1 MASAGGAR
9 QVCIVGGGPAGL
21 AAAIALRLEGFAVT
35 VADSA
40 HPPVDKACGEGLMP
54 DSVEALETLG
64 VKIPKRMGYPLR
76 GVAFIDGQTSLTGDF
91 FKDTA
96 RGLRRTAL
104 HDLLVKRASD
114 VGVQLLWDAR
124 GVRIDGN
131 GLLVNGRRLAATVMV
146 GADGQNSRVRRDG
159 GLSPV
164 RHAQRRYGF
173 RRHYRIAPWSDYVQ
187 LFWGRACQVYV
198 TPIAEDEVG
207 VALISGSPHLRL
219 DEALREFPY
228 LQRRLEACEHSSRE
242 MGSVT
247 GSRVLRRVSRPG
259 MALVGDASG
268 TVDAITGEGM
278 SISFRQAI
286 ALAKACKSGDLF
298 QYELAHRELR
308 QRPNIMAAIMLLLA
322 RHQGLR
328 RRAFAS
334 LSERPEMFH
343 QLLAVHIGE
352 SRFRELLSWRL
363 LPLGATFLTA

>member
-1 MASAGGAR
+1 MASASGTR

-21 AAAIALRLEGFAVT
+21 AAAIALRLEGFVVT
-35 VADSA
+35 LADSA

-54 DSVEALETLG
+54 DTIEALEALG
-64 VKIPKRMGYPLR
+64 VKIPKGTAYPIR
-76 GVAFIDGQTSLTGDF
+76 GVAFIDGQTTLTGDF
-91 FKDTA
+91 SKDTA
-96 RGLRRTAL
+96 RGLRRTVL
-104 HDLLVKRASD
+104 HELLVRRASD
-114 VGVQLLWDAR
+114 VGVQFFWDAR
-124 GVRIDGN
+124 GVRVDGN
-131 GLLVNGRRLAATVMV
+131 GVLVNGVRLAATVVV

-173 RRHYRIAPWSDYVQ
+173 RRHYRITPWSDYVQ
-187 LFWGRACQVYV
+187 LFWGRDCQVYV
-198 TPIAEDEVG
+198 TPVAEDEVG
-207 VALISGSPHLRL
+207 VALISGSPRLRL
-219 DEALREFPY
+219 DQALREFPN

-242 MGSVT
+242 MGSIT

-268 TVDAITGEGM
+268 TVDAITGEGL

-286 ALAKACKSGDLF
+286 ALAKACKAGDLF

-308 QRPNIMAAIMLLLA
+308 QRPNTMATLMLLLA
-322 RHQGLR
+322 RHQDLR

-334 LSERPEMFH
+334 LSKRPEMFH

-352 SRFRELLSWRL
+352 SPFRELLSWRL

>member
-1 MASAGGAR
+1 M
-9 QVCIVGGGPAGL
+9 
-21 AAAIALRLEGFAVT
+21 T

-54 DSVEALETLG
+54 DSVEALEALG
-64 VKIPKRMGYPLR
+64 VKIPKGMGYPLR
-76 GVAFIDGQTSLTGDF
+76 GVAFIDGQTTLTGDF
-91 FKDTA
+91 SKDTA

-104 HDLLVKRASD
+104 HALLVKRASD
-114 VGVQLLWDAR
+114 LGVQLLWDVR
-124 GVRIDGN
+124 GVRIGGG
-131 GLLVNGRRLAATVMV
+131 GLMVNGHRLAAAVVV
-146 GADGQNSRVRRDG
+146 GADGQNSRVRRDA
-159 GLSPV
+159 GLSGI

-187 LFWGRACQVYV
+187 LFWGRDCQVYV
-198 TPIAEDEVG
+198 TPVAEDEVG
-207 VALISGSPHLRL
+207 VAMISGTSHLRL
-219 DEALREFPY
+219 DEALREFPN
-228 LQRRLEACEHSSRE
+228 LQRRLETCEHSSRE

-286 ALAKACKSGDLF
+286 ALADACKAGDLF
-298 QYELAHRELR
+298 EYELAHRELR
-308 QRPNIMAAIMLLLA
+308 QRPHMMAGLMLLLA
-322 RHQGLR
+322 RHPGLR